1 MAQTAA
7 QESMRLEA
15 DAPAELQ
22 LGERTPGF
30 ENLLG
35 TDGHRYGLS
44 DFANRR
50 LVVVIFT
57 SNRCPTVRAYEDR
70 LLDFQDAYGP
80 RGVQVVA
87 INSND
92 QHRYPEESYEQ
103 MVAFAQDSGYTFP
116 YLQDAGQVMAWA
128 WGPTRTFEVFV
139 LDQYRRL
146 RYHGR
151 FDDAQRS
158 DRVTTHDLENAVEAL
173 LNRREVLTPITQPF
187 GCSLDLV

>member
-1 MAQTAA
+1 MIGAA
-7 QESMRLEA
+7 PRL
-15 DAPAELQ
+15 DLRDPLPLQ
-22 LGERTPGF
+22 IGERTPGF

-35 TDGHRYGLS
+35 TDGNRYGLS

-50 LVVVIFT
+50 LVVVIFA
-57 SNRCPTVRAYEDR
+57 SNRCPTVHAYEER
-70 LLDFQDAYGP
+70 LRDFQDEYGP

-87 INSND
+87 INSTD
-92 QHRYPEESYEQ
+92 EHLHPEESYER
-103 MVAFAQDSGYTFP
+103 MVAFARDSGYSFP
-116 YLQDAGQVMAWA
+116 YLKDTEQETARA

-151 FDDAQRS
+151 FDDARLS
-158 DRVTTHDLENAVEAL
+158 DRVTTHDLKHAVEAVL
-173 LNRREVLTPITQPF
+173 ERREVEVPITRPF